1 MIIQVFKNGNC
12 YLSHFTVQRYI
23 YLFGGPLNVF
33 VFIIRR
39 FRTLI
44 QFEWKE
50 HETAIEMVGKAKSE
64 FLRGGWRWMLRG
76 TSHVE
81 C

>member
-12 YLSHFTVQRYI
+12 YLSHFSTALYI
-23 YLFGGPLNVF
+23 SFWGPLNVF

-44 QFEWKE
+44 QFERKE